1 MKIGLSSQEPLG
13 QPVIRRHDLD
23 ALRGF
28 AMLLGIGLHAA
39 IAYLPVSFDNEP
51 NQSGVFFAL
60 FIAAIHGFR
69 MPLFI
74 LLSGYFTAMLLHKR
88 GLKSLLIHRCKRLL
102 LPCLLAV
109 FTITPLVIG
118 ISIATDKARN
128 AKTSIWNAA
137 SKGNINQLEHLLSNG
152 FSIDAQRPKTG
163 ITPLILAVS
172 RGQNDAVRYLLKNG
186 AQVDRQA
193 NDESSPLHFAALYGR
208 SEIARRLIENGAEP
222 HIRRDDG
229 ITPLDLTQYKWK
241 ATQRLAN
248 WAKVSIK
255 KKEVLDGRIRI
266 AAMLGEAPNESKSF
280 IERYRGLTRIE
291 LFNLP
296 LFSHMW
302 FIWYLCWLTAIFA
315 GIILAARLFRIKQL
329 HNWKLLLQKYCLCL
343 IPLTLIPQVLMVS
356 PGSFGPDTSSS
367 LLPMPHILL
376 YYGIFF
382 AFGALNYQDSSDK
395 FVRGCWKVC
404 LPTALFLMFP
414 LGIILGF
421 KNVETGL
428 ESEFIACLGLLISTS
443 YTWLMIFGCIG
454 LFKKLLD
461 RPIPW
466 VRYLS
471 DSSYWLY
478 LSHLPLVMCMQ
489 FIIADWPV
497 SPFLKFGLI
506 CIVSTGFLLLS
517 YEHLVRYRWLGKFLN
532 GSRKKR
538 VPLL

>member
-1 MKIGLSSQEPLG
+1 M
-13 QPVIRRHDLD
+13 
-23 ALRGF
+23 
-28 AMLLGIGLHAA
+28 
-39 IAYLPVSFDNEP
+39 
-51 NQSGVFFAL
+51 
-60 FIAAIHGFR
+60 
-69 MPLFI
+69 
-74 LLSGYFTAMLLHKR
+74 
-88 GLKSLLIHRCKRLL
+88 
-102 LPCLLAV
+102 
-109 FTITPLVIG
+109 
-118 ISIATDKARN
+118 
-128 AKTSIWNAA
+128 
-137 SKGNINQLEHLLSNG
+137 
-152 FSIDAQRPKTG
+152 
-163 ITPLILAVS
+163 
-172 RGQNDAVRYLLKNG
+172 
-186 AQVDRQA
+186 QA

-222 HIRRDDG
+222 HIRRNDG

-302 FIWYLCWLTAIFA
+302 FIWYLCWLTVVFA
-315 GIILAARLFRIKQL
+315 GILAARLLRIKQL
-329 HNWKLLLQKYCLCL
+329 HNWKLRSQKYCLCL

-414 LGIILGF
+414 LGIVLGF

-428 ESEFIACLGLLISTS
+428 ETKFIACLGLLISTS

-497 SPFLKFGLI
+497 SLFLKFGSI
-506 CIVSTGFLLLS
+506 CIVSTGLLLLS

-538 VPLL
+538 VPIL

>member
-1 MKIGLSSQEPLG
+1 M
-13 QPVIRRHDLD
+13 R
-23 ALRGF
+23 
-28 AMLLGIGLHAA
+28 
-39 IAYLPVSFDNEP
+39 
-51 NQSGVFFAL
+51 
-60 FIAAIHGFR
+60 
-69 MPLFI
+69 
-74 LLSGYFTAMLLHKR
+74 T
-88 GLKSLLIHRCKRLL
+88 
-102 LPCLLAV
+102 
-109 FTITPLVIG
+109 T
-118 ISIATDKARN
+118 KARN

-137 SKGNINQLEHLLSNG
+137 SKGNINQLENLLSKG
-152 FSIDAQRPKTG
+152 VSIDAQRHKTG

-193 NDESSPLHFAALYGR
+193 SDESSPLHFAALYGR

-255 KKEVLDGRIRI
+255 KKEVLNGRIRI
-266 AAMLGEAPNESKSF
+266 AAMLGEAPNETKSF
-280 IERYRGLTRIE
+280 KERYRGLTRIE

-302 FIWYLCWLTAIFA
+302 FIWYLCWLTVLFA
-315 GIILAARLFRIKQL
+315 VFILAARLFRTKQL
-329 HNWKLLLQKYCLCL
+329 YNWKLLSQKYRLCL
-343 IPLTLIPQVLMVS
+343 IPLTLVPQVLMVS

-395 FVRGCWKVC
+395 LVRGCWKAC

-421 KNVETGL
+421 KNVKRGL
-428 ESEFIACLGLLISTS
+428 ESEFIACLGPLISTS

-538 VPLL
+538 VPFL

>member
-1 MKIGLSSQEPLG
+1 MNIGLSSQEPPG

-39 IAYLPVSFDNEP
+39 IAYLPASFENELS
-51 NQSGVFFAL
+51 QSGVFFAL
-60 FIAAIHGFR
+60 FMAAIHGFR

-74 LLSGYFTAMLLHKR
+74 LLSGYFTAMLLYRR
-88 GLKSLLIHRCKRLL
+88 GLKSLLIHRFKRLL

-118 ISIATDKARN
+118 LSIANEKARV
-128 AKTSIWNAA
+128 AKPSVWSAA

-152 FSIDAQRPKTG
+152 VSIDAQRPKTG
-163 ITPLILAVS
+163 VTPLILAVS
-172 RGQNDAVRYLLKNG
+172 RGQIDTVWYLLKNG

-193 NDESSPLHFAALYGR
+193 KNESSPLHFAALYGR
-208 SEIARRLIENGAEP
+208 SEIARRLIENGAES
-222 HIRRDDG
+222 HIRRNDG
-229 ITPLDLTQYKWK
+229 ITPLDLTQYNWK

-248 WAKVSIK
+248 RAKVKINK
-255 KKEVLDGRIRI
+255 REVLDGRIRI
-266 AAMLGEAPNESKSF
+266 AAMLGEAPNETRTF
-280 IERYRGLTRIE
+280 IERYRGLTGTV

-302 FIWYLCWLTAIFA
+302 FIWYLCWLTVLFA
-315 GIILAARLFRIKQL
+315 VFILAARLLRIKQL
-329 HNWKLLLQKYCLCL
+329 HNWKRLSQKYRLSL

-382 AFGALNYQDSSDK
+382 AYGVLNYQVSSDK
-395 FVRGCWKVC
+395 FVRGFWKVC

-414 LGIILGF
+414 LGIVLES

-428 ESEFIACLGLLISTS
+428 DPKFIACLGLLISTS
-443 YTWLMIFGCIG
+443 YTWLMTFGCIG

-478 LSHLPLVMCMQ
+478 LSHLPLVMFMQ
-489 FIIADWPV
+489 VIIADWPV
-497 SPFLKFGLI
+497 SPFLKFGSI
-506 CIVSTGFLLLS
+506 CIISTGLLLLS

-538 VPLL
+538 FPIL